1 MNKRLKVEDPLLTP
15 LEAAS
20 ILNVS
25 PDTIRRYAEIG
36 KLRGIRI
43 GDEYGAPV
51 RVYRS
56 SVLALIKPIES
67 EAMK

>member
-1 MNKRLKVEDPLLTP
+1 MLG
-15 LEAAS
+15 
-20 ILNVS
+20 VS
-25 PDTIRRYAEIG
+25 TDTVRRYLETG

-51 RVYRS
+51 RVYRL

-67 EAMK
+67 KAMK

>member
-56 SVLALIKPIES
+56 SVLKLIKPIES
-67 EAMK
+67 EETK

>member
-1 MNKRLKVEDPLLTP
+1 MNKRLKVEDTLLTTQ
-15 LEAAS
+15 EAAA
-20 ILNVS
+20 ILKVS
-25 PDTIRRYAEIG
+25 PDTIRRYVENG

-67 EAMK
+67 EEK